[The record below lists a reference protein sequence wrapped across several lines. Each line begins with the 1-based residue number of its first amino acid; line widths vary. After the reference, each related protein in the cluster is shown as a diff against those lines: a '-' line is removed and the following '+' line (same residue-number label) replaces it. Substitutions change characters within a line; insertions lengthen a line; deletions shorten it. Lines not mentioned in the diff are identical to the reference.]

1 MVWAVVARS
10 PGSPLNYRHAF
21 HAGNFAD
28 LVKHAALLRLLAEL
42 TRPGPPLTV
51 IDTHAGRGLYDLAG
65 PEARKSGE
73 AEAGILQ
80 LMRTKGAPAE
90 FQSLIRT
97 VAALNE
103 GGEVTRYPGSP
114 WLIAQALRATDKYV
128 ACELRPDEHDALRV
142 VLRGRQNVRTL
153 CADGYAAAVAECPPK
168 GRVLVLIDPPFE
180 KPDDYTRI
188 VDTLAALRRRNR
200 DAQALVWLPI
210 KDLETLD
217 ACLRDLEDSVGAPM
231 TAVETRI
238 RPLTDPMKM
247 NGCALVLIGCPDLD
261 AGLGVISSWVA
272 QSLGVGGVA
281 RVYPLSPH

>member
-97 VAALNE
+97 SDCDDNAPNTPDTMAAR
-103 GGEVTRYPGSP
+103 G
-114 WLIAQALRATDKYV
+114 LI
-128 ACELRPDEHDALRV
+128 
-142 VLRGRQNVRTL
+142 
-153 CADGYAAAVAECPPK
+153 
-168 GRVLVLIDPPFE
+168 
-180 KPDDYTRI
+180 
-188 VDTLAALRRRNR
+188 
-200 DAQALVWLPI
+200 
-210 KDLETLD
+210 
-217 ACLRDLEDSVGAPM
+217 
-231 TAVETRI
+231 
-238 RPLTDPMKM
+238 
-247 NGCALVLIGCPDLD
+247 
-261 AGLGVISSWVA
+261 
-272 QSLGVGGVA
+272 
-281 RVYPLSPH
+281 